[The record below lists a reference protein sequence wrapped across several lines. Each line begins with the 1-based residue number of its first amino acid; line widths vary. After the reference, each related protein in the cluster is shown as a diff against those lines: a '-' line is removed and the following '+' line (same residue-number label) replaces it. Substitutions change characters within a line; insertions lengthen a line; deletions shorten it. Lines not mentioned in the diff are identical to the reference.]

1 MNNGMIN
8 QENLSISL
16 IIRRRIMKTK
26 LRFKTVLLS
35 ISVVILLGTIGLM
48 IIMSIHS
55 VYAQEEVKE
64 VQAGIGVDNAA
75 IILFS
80 PQQVQIKAGQS
91 VTWYNPTSVPEPH
104 TVTFVLNNN
113 NNNKSYAADIIAPF
127 TISTSTTAN
136 STQIMPLIPNSNS
149 EPLMTPDDN
158 AIIAINKRAYN
169 PVVVIEDSTTTGGK
183 NVTYM
188 KQNANY
194 SMSGTE
200 DYVNSGWLL
209 PKGQENLYPG
219 SGNTFTMTFQKA
231 GTYDYLC
238 IIHPYMTG
246 RVIVK

>member
-1 MNNGMIN
+1 
-8 QENLSISL
+8 
-16 IIRRRIMKTK
+16 MKTR
-26 LRFKTVLLS
+26 LRFKTVILS
-35 ISVVILLGTIGLM
+35 ISAAVILLGTIGLT
-48 IIMSIHS
+48 IMNISA

-64 VQAGIGVDNAA
+64 VQAGIGVGNAA

-91 VTWYNPTSVPEPH
+91 VTWYNPTPVPEPH

-113 NNNKSYAADIIAPF
+113 NSDNNNKSYAADLIAPF
-127 TISTSTTAN
+127 TISTTTTTTTN

-149 EPLMTPDDN
+149 EPLMTPDNN

-169 PVVVIEDSTTTGGK
+169 PVVVIEDSTTGGK

-209 PKGQENLYPG
+209 PKGQENVYPG

-238 IIHPYMTG
+238 IIHPYMAG

>member
-1 MNNGMIN
+1 
-8 QENLSISL
+8 
-16 IIRRRIMKTK
+16 MKTR
-26 LRFKTVLLS
+26 LRFKTVILS
-35 ISVVILLGTIGLM
+35 ISAAVILLGTIGLTLM
-48 IIMSIHS
+48 NISA
-55 VYAQEEVKE
+55 VYAQEVKE
-64 VQAGIGVDNAA
+64 VQAGIGVGNAA

-91 VTWYNPTSVPEPH
+91 ITWYNPTPVPEPH

-113 NNNKSYAADIIAPF
+113 NSDNNNKSYAADLIAPF
-127 TISTSTTAN
+127 TISTTTN

-149 EPLMTPDDN
+149 EPLMTPDNN
-158 AIIAINKRAYN
+158 AIIATNKRAYN
-169 PVVVIEDSTTTGGK
+169 PVVVIEDSPTTGEE

-219 SGNTFTMTFQKA
+219 SGNTFTMTFQKP

-246 RVIVK
+246 RVIVN

>member
-1 MNNGMIN
+1 
-8 QENLSISL
+8 
-16 IIRRRIMKTK
+16 MKTR
-26 LRFKTVLLS
+26 LRFKTILR
-35 ISVVILLGTIGLM
+35 ISVVVILLGTIGLT
-48 IIMSIHS
+48 IINISA
-55 VYAQEEVKE
+55 VYAQEVKE
-64 VQAGIGVDNAA
+64 VQAGIGVGNAA

-91 VTWYNPTSVPEPH
+91 VTWYNPTPVPEPH
-104 TVTFVLNNN
+104 TVTFVFNNNNN

-127 TISTSTTAN
+127 TISNTITTTN

-149 EPLMTPDDN
+149 EPLMTPDN
-158 AIIAINKRAYN
+158 NSVIAVNKRAYN
-169 PVVVIEDSTTTGGK
+169 PVVVTEDSTTTGGGIGK

-209 PKGQENLYPG
+209 PKGGENLYPG
-219 SGNTFTMTFQKA
+219 SGNTFTVTFQKA

-246 RVIVK
+246 RVVVK

>member
-1 MNNGMIN
+1 
-8 QENLSISL
+8 
-16 IIRRRIMKTK
+16 MKTK

-35 ISVVILLGTIGLM
+35 ISVVILLETIGLM
-48 IIMSIHS
+48 IIIMNIHS
-55 VYAQEEVKE
+55 VYAQEEDVKE
-64 VQAGIGVDNAA
+64 VQAGIGVGNAA

-91 VTWYNPTSVPEPH
+91 ITWYNPTPVPEPH

-113 NNNKSYAADIIAPF
+113 NNNNKSYAADLVAPF
-127 TISTSTTAN
+127 TISNTTTSNTTN

-183 NVTYM
+183 NVTYL

-200 DYVNSGWLL
+200 DYINSGWLL

-219 SGNTFTMTFQKA
+219 SGNTFTMTFQKP
-231 GTYDYLC
+231 GTYDYVC
-238 IIHPYMTG
+238 IVHPYMTG

>member
-1 MNNGMIN
+1 
-8 QENLSISL
+8 
-16 IIRRRIMKTK
+16 MKK
-26 LRFKTVLLS
+26 RLRFQTVLR
-35 ISVVILLGTIGLM
+35 ISVVVILLGTIGLT
-48 IIMSIHS
+48 IINISA
-55 VYAQEEVKE
+55 VYAQEVKE
-64 VQAGIGVDNAA
+64 VQAGIGVGNAA

-91 VTWYNPTSVPEPH
+91 VTWYNPTPVPEPH

-113 NNNKSYAADIIAPF
+113 NNKSYAADLTAPF
-127 TISTSTTAN
+127 TISNTTSTTTN

-149 EPLMTPDDN
+149 DPLMTPDNN
-158 AIIAINKRAYN
+158 AIIAVNKRAYN
-169 PVVVIEDSTTTGGK
+169 PVVVREDSPTTTTGEK
-183 NVTYM
+183 NVNYM

-200 DYVNSGWLL
+200 DYINSGWLL

-219 SGNTFTMTFQKA
+219 SGNTFTMTFQKP
-231 GTYDYLC
+231 GTYDYVC

>member
-1 MNNGMIN
+1 
-8 QENLSISL
+8 
-16 IIRRRIMKTK
+16 MKTRLK
-26 LRFKTVLLS
+26 FNTVLLS
-35 ISVVILLGTIGLM
+35 ISAVIILLGTIGLT
-48 IIMSIHS
+48 IMNISA
-55 VYAQEEVKE
+55 VYAQEEEVKE
-64 VQAGIGVDNAA
+64 VQAGIGVGNAA

-91 VTWYNPTSVPEPH
+91 ITWYNPTPVPEPH

-113 NNNKSYAADIIAPF
+113 NDNKSYAADLIAPF
-127 TISTSTTAN
+127 TISSSTTN

-149 EPLMTPDDN
+149 EPLMTPDNN
-158 AIIAINKRAYN
+158 AIISVNKRAYN
-169 PVVVIEDSTTTGGK
+169 PVVVIEDSTTIGGGGK

-209 PKGQENLYPG
+209 PKGQENVYPG

>member
-1 MNNGMIN
+1 MKTSLRFKPVI
-8 QENLSISL
+8 LSISA
-16 IIRRRIMKTK
+16 
-26 LRFKTVLLS
+26 
-35 ISVVILLGTIGLM
+35 VILLGTIGLT
-48 IIMSIHS
+48 IMNISA
-55 VYAQEEVKE
+55 VYAQEQEVKE
-64 VQAGIGVDNAA
+64 VQAGIGVANAA
-75 IILFS
+75 INLFS
-80 PQQVQIKAGQS
+80 PQQMQIKTGQS
-91 VTWYNPTSVPEPH
+91 ITWYNPTPVPEPH

-113 NNNKSYAADIIAPF
+113 NDNDNNKSYAADLIAPF
-127 TISTSTTAN
+127 TISSSSSTTN
-136 STQIMPLIPNSNS
+136 STQIMPVIPNSNS
-149 EPLMTPDDN
+149 EPLMTPDNN

-209 PKGQENLYPG
+209 PKGQENVYPG

-238 IIHPYMTG
+238 IVHPYMTG
-246 RVIVK
+246 RVIVN

>member
-1 MNNGMIN
+1 
-8 QENLSISL
+8 
-16 IIRRRIMKTK
+16 MKTK

-35 ISVVILLGTIGLM
+35 ISVVILLETIGLM
-48 IIMSIHS
+48 IIIIMNIHS
-55 VYAQEEVKE
+55 VYAQEEEVKE
-64 VQAGIGVDNAA
+64 VQAGIGVGNAA

-91 VTWYNPTSVPEPH
+91 ITWYNPTPVPEPH

-113 NNNKSYAADIIAPF
+113 NDNNNNKSYAADLVAPF
-127 TISTSTTAN
+127 TISNTTTSTTTN

-149 EPLMTPDDN
+149 EPLMTPDNN
-158 AIIAINKRAYN
+158 AIIAVNKRAYN
-169 PVVVIEDSTTTGGK
+169 PVVVREDSPTTTTTTGEK

-194 SMSGTE
+194 TMSGTE
-200 DYVNSGWLL
+200 DYINSGWLL
-209 PKGQENLYPG
+209 PKGQENVYPG
-219 SGNTFTMTFQKA
+219 SGNTFAMTFQKA

-238 IIHPYMTG
+238 LVHPYMTG

>member
-1 MNNGMIN
+1 
-8 QENLSISL
+8 
-16 IIRRRIMKTK
+16 MKTR
-26 LRFKTVLLS
+26 LRFKTIILS
-35 ISVVILLGTIGLM
+35 ISAVILLGTIGLT
-48 IIMSIHS
+48 IMNISA
-55 VYAQEEVKE
+55 VYAQEEEVKE
-64 VQAGIGVDNAA
+64 VQAGIGVANAA
-75 IILFS
+75 INLFS

-91 VTWYNPTSVPEPH
+91 VTWYNPTPVPEPH
-104 TVTFVLNNN
+104 TVTFLLNNN
-113 NNNKSYAADIIAPF
+113 NSDNNNKSYAADLIAPF
-127 TISTSTTAN
+127 TISTTTN

-149 EPLMTPDDN
+149 EPLMTPDNN
-158 AIIAINKRAYN
+158 AIIVINKRAYN

-209 PKGQENLYPG
+209 PKGQENVYPG

-246 RVIVK
+246 RVIVN

>member
-1 MNNGMIN
+1 MKTRLRFRTVI
-8 QENLSISL
+8 LSISAA
-16 IIRRRIMKTK
+16 
-26 LRFKTVLLS
+26 
-35 ISVVILLGTIGLM
+35 VILLLGTIGLT
-48 IIMSIHS
+48 IMNISA
-55 VYAQEEVKE
+55 VYAQEEEVKE
-64 VQAGIGVDNAA
+64 VQAGIGVGNAE
-75 IILFS
+75 
-80 PQQVQIKAGQS
+80 IKAGQS
-91 VTWYNPTSVPEPH
+91 VTWYNPTPVPEPH
-104 TVTFVLNNN
+104 TVTFVLDNNN
-113 NNNKSYAADIIAPF
+113 SDNNNKSYAADLIAPF
-127 TISTSTTAN
+127 TISTTTN

-149 EPLMTPDDN
+149 EPLMTPDNN
-158 AIIAINKRAYN
+158 AIIATNKRAYN
-169 PVVVIEDSTTTGGK
+169 PVVVIEDSPTTGGGK

-219 SGNTFTMTFQKA
+219 SGNTFTMTFQKP

>member
-1 MNNGMIN
+1 
-8 QENLSISL
+8 
-16 IIRRRIMKTK
+16 MKTR
-26 LRFKTVLLS
+26 LRFKTVILS
-35 ISVVILLGTIGLM
+35 ISAVILLGTIGLT
-48 IIMSIHS
+48 IMNISA
-55 VYAQEEVKE
+55 VYAQEEEVKE
-64 VQAGIGVDNAA
+64 VQAGIGVGNAA

-91 VTWYNPTSVPEPH
+91 VTWYNPTPVPEPH

-113 NNNKSYAADIIAPF
+113 NSDNNNKSYAADLIAPF
-127 TISTSTTAN
+127 TISTTTN

-149 EPLMTPDDN
+149 EPLMTPDNN
-158 AIIAINKRAYN
+158 AIIAVNKRAYN
-169 PVVVIEDSTTTGGK
+169 PAVVIEDSTTTGGGK

-219 SGNTFTMTFQKA
+219 SGNTFTMTFQKP

>member
-1 MNNGMIN
+1 MKTSLRFKPVI
-8 QENLSISL
+8 LSISA
-16 IIRRRIMKTK
+16 
-26 LRFKTVLLS
+26 
-35 ISVVILLGTIGLM
+35 VILLGTIGLT
-48 IIMSIHS
+48 IMNISA
-55 VYAQEEVKE
+55 VYAQEQEVKD
-64 VQAGIGVDNAA
+64 VQAGIGVANAA

-91 VTWYNPTSVPEPH
+91 ITWYNPTPVPEPH
-104 TVTFVLNNN
+104 TVTFVLNND
-113 NNNKSYAADIIAPF
+113 NNKSYAADLIAPF
-127 TISTSTTAN
+127 TISSSSTTN

-149 EPLMTPDDN
+149 EPLMTPDNN
-158 AIIAINKRAYN
+158 AIIAVNKRAYN
-169 PVVVIEDSTTTGGK
+169 PVVVIEDSTTGGK

-209 PKGQENLYPG
+209 PKGQENVYPG
-219 SGNTFTMTFQKA
+219 SGNTLTMTFQKA

>member
-1 MNNGMIN
+1 
-8 QENLSISL
+8 
-16 IIRRRIMKTK
+16 MKTR

-35 ISVVILLGTIGLM
+35 ISAVILLGTIGLT
-48 IIMSIHS
+48 IMNISV
-55 VYAQEEVKE
+55 VYAQEEEEVKE

-113 NNNKSYAADIIAPF
+113 KSYAADIIAPF
-127 TISTSTTAN
+127 TISTSTTTN

-169 PVVVIEDSTTTGGK
+169 PVVVREDSPTTTTGEK

-194 SMSGTE
+194 TMSGTE
-200 DYVNSGWLL
+200 DYINSGWLL
-209 PKGQENLYPG
+209 PKGQENVYPG
-219 SGNTFTMTFQKA
+219 SGNTFTITFQKA

-238 IIHPYMTG
+238 LVHPYMTG

>member
-1 MNNGMIN
+1 
-8 QENLSISL
+8 
-16 IIRRRIMKTK
+16 MKTR
-26 LRFKTVLLS
+26 LRFKTVIHS
-35 ISVVILLGTIGLM
+35 ISAAVILLGTIGLTLM
-48 IIMSIHS
+48 NISA
-55 VYAQEEVKE
+55 VYAQEEEVKE
-64 VQAGIGVDNAA
+64 VQAGIGVGNAA

-91 VTWYNPTSVPEPH
+91 VTWYNPTPVPEPH

-113 NNNKSYAADIIAPF
+113 NSDNNKSYAADLIAPF
-127 TISTSTTAN
+127 TISTTTN

-149 EPLMTPDDN
+149 EPLMTPDNN
-158 AIIAINKRAYN
+158 AIIATNKRAYN
-169 PVVVIEDSTTTGGK
+169 PVVVIEDSPTTGGE

>member
-1 MNNGMIN
+1 
-8 QENLSISL
+8 
-16 IIRRRIMKTK
+16 MKTR
-26 LRFKTVLLS
+26 LRFKTVILS
-35 ISVVILLGTIGLM
+35 ISAGFILLGTIGLT
-48 IIMSIHS
+48 IMNISA
-55 VYAQEEVKE
+55 VYAQEEEVKE
-64 VQAGIGVDNAA
+64 VQAGIGVGNAA

-91 VTWYNPTSVPEPH
+91 ITWYNPTPVPEPH
-104 TVTFVLNNN
+104 TVTFVLNND
-113 NNNKSYAADIIAPF
+113 NNKSYAADLIAPF
-127 TISTSTTAN
+127 TISSSSTTN

-149 EPLMTPDDN
+149 EPLMTPDNN
-158 AIIAINKRAYN
+158 AIIAVNKRAYN
-169 PVVVIEDSTTTGGK
+169 PAVVIEDSTTTGGGK

-194 SMSGTE
+194 FMSGNE

-209 PKGQENLYPG
+209 PKGQENVYPG

-238 IIHPYMTG
+238 LVHPYMTG

>member
-1 MNNGMIN
+1 MN
-8 QENLSISL
+8 ISA
-16 IIRRRIMKTK
+16 
-26 LRFKTVLLS
+26 
-35 ISVVILLGTIGLM
+35 
-48 IIMSIHS
+48 
-55 VYAQEEVKE
+55 VYAEEEVKE
-64 VQAGIGVDNAA
+64 VQAGIRVGNAA

-80 PQQVQIKAGQS
+80 PQQLQIKAGQS
-91 VTWYNPTSVPEPH
+91 VSWYNPTPVPEPH
-104 TVTFVLNNN
+104 TVTFVLN

-127 TISTSTTAN
+127 TITTSTTN

-169 PVVVIEDSTTTGGK
+169 PVVVIEDSPTTGVK

-200 DYVNSGWLL
+200 DYINSGWLL

-219 SGNTFTMTFQKA
+219 SGNTFTMTFHKA

-238 IIHPYMTG
+238 LVHPYMTG

>member
-1 MNNGMIN
+1 
-8 QENLSISL
+8 
-16 IIRRRIMKTK
+16 MKTR
-26 LRFKTVLLS
+26 LRFKTILLS
-35 ISVVILLGTIGLM
+35 VSVVMLFGTIGLTM
-48 IIMSIHS
+48 TNISA
-55 VYAQEEVKE
+55 VYAQEVKE
-64 VQAGIGVDNAA
+64 VQAGIGVGNAA

-91 VTWYNPTSVPEPH
+91 VTWYNPTPVPEPH

-113 NNNKSYAADIIAPF
+113 NNKSYAADLTAPF
-127 TISTSTTAN
+127 TISNTNSTTTN

-149 EPLMTPDDN
+149 DPLMTPDNN
-158 AIIAINKRAYN
+158 AIIAVNKRAYN
-169 PVVVIEDSTTTGGK
+169 PVVVTEDSTTTGGGVGK

-209 PKGQENLYPG
+209 PKGGENLYPG
-219 SGNTFTMTFQKA
+219 SGNTFTVTFQKA

-246 RVIVK
+246 RVVVN

>member
-1 MNNGMIN
+1 MKTRLGFKTIIP
-8 QENLSISL
+8 SISA
-16 IIRRRIMKTK
+16 
-26 LRFKTVLLS
+26 
-35 ISVVILLGTIGLM
+35 VVILLGTIGLT
-48 IIMSIHS
+48 IMNISAI
-55 VYAQEEVKE
+55 YAQEEGVKE
-64 VQAGIGVDNAA
+64 VQAGTGVGNAA
-75 IILFS
+75 LILFS
-80 PQQVQIKAGQS
+80 PQLVEIKAGQS
-91 VTWYNPTSVPEPH
+91 ITWYNPTSVPEPH

-113 NNNKSYAADIIAPF
+113 NDNKSYAADLIAPF
-127 TISTSTTAN
+127 TTSSSTTN

-149 EPLMTPDDN
+149 EPLMTPDNN

-169 PVVVIEDSTTTGGK
+169 PVVVTEDSLTTTGGGK

-194 SMSGTE
+194 SLSGTE
-200 DYVNSGWLL
+200 DYVNSGWLM

-246 RVIVK
+246 RVVVN

>member
-1 MNNGMIN
+1 MKTRLRFRTVI
-8 QENLSISL
+8 LSISAA
-16 IIRRRIMKTK
+16 
-26 LRFKTVLLS
+26 
-35 ISVVILLGTIGLM
+35 VILLLGTIGLT
-48 IIMSIHS
+48 IMNISA

-64 VQAGIGVDNAA
+64 VQAGIGVGNAA

-91 VTWYNPTSVPEPH
+91 VTWYNPTPVPEPH

-113 NNNKSYAADIIAPF
+113 NSDNNNKSYAADLIAPF
-127 TISTSTTAN
+127 TISTTTN

-149 EPLMTPDDN
+149 EPLMTPDNN
-158 AIIAINKRAYN
+158 AIIATNKRAYN
-169 PVVVIEDSTTTGGK
+169 PVVVIEDSPTTGGGK

-219 SGNTFTMTFQKA
+219 SGNTFTMTFQKP

>member
-1 MNNGMIN
+1 
-8 QENLSISL
+8 
-16 IIRRRIMKTK
+16 MKTR
-26 LRFKTVLLS
+26 LRFKTVILS
-35 ISVVILLGTIGLM
+35 ISAAVILLETIGLTLM
-48 IIMSIHS
+48 NISA

-64 VQAGIGVDNAA
+64 VQAGIGVGNAA

-91 VTWYNPTSVPEPH
+91 VTWYNPTPVPEPH

-113 NNNKSYAADIIAPF
+113 NSDNNKSYAADLIAPF
-127 TISTSTTAN
+127 TISTTTN

-149 EPLMTPDDN
+149 EPLMTPDNN
-158 AIIAINKRAYN
+158 AIIATNKRAYN
-169 PVVVIEDSTTTGGK
+169 PVVVIEDSTTTGGE

-231 GTYDYLC
+231 GTYEYLC

>member
-1 MNNGMIN
+1 
-8 QENLSISL
+8 
-16 IIRRRIMKTK
+16 MKTRLK
-26 LRFKTVLLS
+26 FNTVLLS
-35 ISVVILLGTIGLM
+35 ISAVVILLGTIGLT
-48 IIMSIHS
+48 IMNISA
-55 VYAQEEVKE
+55 VYAQEEEVKE
-64 VQAGIGVDNAA
+64 VQAGIGVGNAA

-91 VTWYNPTSVPEPH
+91 ITWYNPTPVPEPH

-113 NNNKSYAADIIAPF
+113 DNKSYAADLIAPF
-127 TISTSTTAN
+127 TISSSTTN

-149 EPLMTPDDN
+149 EPLMTPDNN
-158 AIIAINKRAYN
+158 AIISVNKRAYN
-169 PVVVIEDSTTTGGK
+169 PVVVIEDSTTIGGGK

-209 PKGQENLYPG
+209 PKGQENVYPG

>member
-1 MNNGMIN
+1 
-8 QENLSISL
+8 
-16 IIRRRIMKTK
+16 MKTR
-26 LRFKTVLLS
+26 LRFKTVILS
-35 ISVVILLGTIGLM
+35 ISAAVILLGTIGLTLM
-48 IIMSIHS
+48 NISA
-55 VYAQEEVKE
+55 VYAQEVKE
-64 VQAGIGVDNAA
+64 VQAGIGVGNAA

-91 VTWYNPTSVPEPH
+91 VTWYNPTPVPEPH
-104 TVTFVLNNN
+104 TVTFVFNNN
-113 NNNKSYAADIIAPF
+113 NNNKSYAADLIAPF
-127 TISTSTTAN
+127 TISSSSTTN

-149 EPLMTPDDN
+149 EPLMTPDNN
-158 AIIAINKRAYN
+158 AIIAVNKRAYN
-169 PVVVIEDSTTTGGK
+169 PVAVIEDSPTTGGK

-200 DYVNSGWLL
+200 DYINSGWLL
-209 PKGQENLYPG
+209 PKGGENLYPG

-246 RVIVK
+246 RVIVN